1 MPDATAHFGI
11 PECLHL
17 LLNAILEI
25 ITNKHSMYKY
35 VALNTRIIFCFG
47 FSFRSVYVD
56 TLWKG
61 RNVLS
66 MVAAGCFFLLY
77 LIMGGFCIVWWNRY
91 LVKLGEVLG
100 SFFAVVV
107 CVIIFDF

>member
-1 MPDATAHFGI
+1 
-11 PECLHL
+11 
-17 LLNAILEI
+17 
-25 ITNKHSMYKY
+25 
-35 VALNTRIIFCFG
+35 
-47 FSFRSVYVD
+47 
-56 TLWKG
+56 
-61 RNVLS
+61 